1 MAKKQQGLRKEKT
14 IKEKEADLLR
24 TTVASTIFMMIIII
38 YVGWNVQ
45 AYASMQNARDI
56 NIMDLFSGAIEEM
69 TKNPLYFW
77 PINYPFYKTL
87 LISLFAPLFSLLGY
101 TMNKLRVHH
110 DVNTL
115 KGSSKWADIP
125 SLMHKFAEWEKKGN
139 KEDYH
144 QAYGNIILSKNVQI
158 STNIK
163 KHFHALNVLVIGET
177 GGGKSRF
184 ILKPNLLQMNCNF
197 VVTDPKGAILQECGE
212 ALRRFGYHVK
222 VFDLIKMGDC
232 DLYNP
237 LKYCKKESD
246 IKKVVQAF
254 IKNTNLDNNGSGSK
268 DPFWDDSMNAFLCAC
283 IGLLTQKPEGSDIPY
298 AKIDDV
304 IGGKDAPHYEACF
317 GNLCEF
323 TRMANHAY
331 NPQTSPIQ
339 LIEGASAGNTK
350 NNTATGS
357 DLAVIFENLRIY
369 ESKRQD
375 CSPDEIVK
383 PYCLKEWENFR
394 IAPEKTSTTILMT
407 TAVRMDAFNIEQV
420 KNLTNTDTIDL
431 YNFPKEKSVLF
442 VITPTTDSTYNFL
455 VSFLYTQMFDILYN
469 TGTESAGTETLKL
482 PNGELVKYF
491 DATQAEAGEPA
502 EFKEALKSA
511 TYERVEVTGKQQGER
526 EVKNK
531 KGKKKKVKVTLD
543 DAYYD
548 IKLADG
554 TWISRRPT
562 KSEAK
567 EYINALKNVK
577 VQRGNGNAIPFHTRF
592 LLDEFVNT
600 AEVPE
605 FDQKLSTMRSYE
617 ISCTVIIQS
626 ITQLKEK
633 REKTYET
640 FDGNCPEFV
649 FLGGDENANNEYVS
663 KKLGKQTVRGYNNS
677 IGSKNSVTS
686 SINVEERDLIKP
698 EELGRLPFDEQI
710 VILSHEDPIRD
721 KKYDYPSHKN
731 YKYTWDYACE
741 CGLDKVY
748 RFDRSEYSKVAT
760 DFKAIW
766 IPQKAVAVPNIMALT
781 DELFKLH
788 MYTQD
793 NAEAKNVAVEG
804 YKRQSFEDSSSAV
817 VWD

>member
-1 MAKKQQGLRKEKT
+1 M
-14 IKEKEADLLR
+14 
-24 TTVASTIFMMIIII
+24 
-38 YVGWNVQ
+38 
-45 AYASMQNARDI
+45 
-56 NIMDLFSGAIEEM
+56 
-69 TKNPLYFW
+69 
-77 PINYPFYKTL
+77 
-87 LISLFAPLFSLLGY
+87 
-101 TMNKLRVHH
+101 
-110 DVNTL
+110 
-115 KGSSKWADIP
+115 
-125 SLMHKFAEWEKKGN
+125 
-139 KEDYH
+139 
-144 QAYGNIILSKNVQI
+144 
-158 STNIK
+158 
-163 KHFHALNVLVIGET
+163 
-177 GGGKSRF
+177 
-184 ILKPNLLQMNCNF
+184 
-197 VVTDPKGAILQECGE
+197 
-212 ALRRFGYHVK
+212 
-222 VFDLIKMGDC
+222 
-232 DLYNP
+232 
-237 LKYCKKESD
+237 
-246 IKKVVQAF
+246 
-254 IKNTNLDNNGSGSK
+254 
-268 DPFWDDSMNAFLCAC
+268 
-283 IGLLTQKPEGSDIPY
+283 
-298 AKIDDV
+298 
-304 IGGKDAPHYEACF
+304 
-317 GNLCEF
+317 
-323 TRMANHAY
+323 
-331 NPQTSPIQ
+331 
-339 LIEGASAGNTK
+339 
-350 NNTATGS
+350 
-357 DLAVIFENLRIY
+357 
-369 ESKRQD
+369 
-375 CSPDEIVK
+375 
-383 PYCLKEWENFR
+383 
-394 IAPEKTSTTILMT
+394 
-407 TAVRMDAFNIEQV
+407 
-420 KNLTNTDTIDL
+420 
-431 YNFPKEKSVLF
+431 
-442 VITPTTDSTYNFL
+442 
-455 VSFLYTQMFDILYN
+455 
-469 TGTESAGTETLKL
+469 
-482 PNGELVKYF
+482 
-491 DATQAEAGEPA
+491 
-502 EFKEALKSA
+502 
-511 TYERVEVTGKQQGER
+511 
-526 EVKNK
+526 
-531 KGKKKKVKVTLD
+531 D

-562 KSEAK
+562 ESEAK

-577 VQRGNGNAIPFHTRF
+577 VQRGNGNAVPFHTRF

-686 SINVEERDLIKP
+686 SINVEERDLMKP

-766 IPQKAVAVPNIMALT
+766 IPQKAVAVPNIIALT

-817 VWD
+817 VWG